1 MNWLEKKSTA
11 TEDSSENNEA
21 TENKVNEI
29 EKMKKENLQYHHTRT
44 QNQNIGSNLMYP
56 YEAEVHLALLISSR
70 H

>member
-29 EKMKKENLQYHHTRT
+29 EKMKTENLRYYHTCT
-44 QNQNIGSNLMYP
+44 QNQNTGSNLMYP
-56 YEAEVHLALLISSR
+56 Y
-70 H
+70 